1 MMFASTAKFCGHRQV
16 RTGVDFRTVGN
27 PEATANGEL
36 FRYILEVRAFCRESK
51 AAHGKAIMSMST
63 IAIHLPDGAVREVPA
78 GTTPLEIAN
87 SISPRLAGASVVAR
101 VTPIAG
107 ATGDGAK
114 KKDSGEAAPAE
125 AAMYAAEDKSAPRLV
140 DLATPLNE
148 DVKLELVRESDP
160 EALKVV
166 RHSAAHVLA
175 TAVLELFPETKL
187 GHGPATDSGFFYDFY
202 REKPF
207 TPEDLAAIEAKM
219 AEVVARDEK
228 FVREYEPREEA
239 LAEFER
245 DGDFMK
251 THFVTRFT
259 QAGEQVSFYRNGKF
273 VDFCRG
279 PHVPSTGRVKAVKI
293 TNLAGAYWLGDE
305 KNPQLQRIYGTAFFS
320 KKDLD
325 EHFARLEEAAKR
337 DHRLL
342 GKQLDLFSIQEVAG
356 AGLIFWH
363 PRGAMIRKVMEDW
376 MRDECLRRGYQLVFT
391 PHVMRRDLWRISG
404 HEGFYAGN
412 MYTPMELDDAEYR
425 LKPMNCPG
433 HILIY
438 KNSPKSYRDL
448 PQRYAELGNVYR
460 YERSGTMHGL
470 LRVRGFTQDDAHI
483 FCTPSQIEDEM
494 DACIDFAEA
503 VLKTFGFAEYRV
515 ELSAHDPSRPGEFVG
530 KQEDWIRA
538 EEALDRVLTRRGLTF
553 KRIPGEGAF
562 YGPKIDFKLVDVLG
576 RLWQLSTVQFDFNLP
591 ARFELEYVGEDGERH
606 QPVMVH
612 RALFGSVERFFGVLI
627 EHYAGAFPLWLAP
640 VQMGLVPISERH
652 AAYAEKVEEELKA
665 AGFRVET
672 DLRNEKMN
680 AKIRDF
686 ANQKTPY
693 ILVFGDKEE
702 AANAVSVRTR
712 GKGDQ
717 GSMPLSEFI
726 LKARAVAETRSMEL

>member
-1 MMFASTAKFCGHRQV
+1 MST
-16 RTGVDFRTVGN
+16 
-27 PEATANGEL
+27 
-36 FRYILEVRAFCRESK
+36 
-51 AAHGKAIMSMST
+51 ST
-63 IAIHLPDGAVREVPA
+63 IAIHLPDGSVREVPA

-87 SISPRLAGASVVAR
+87 SISPRLASASVVAR
-101 VTPIAG
+101 ITPLTPVAVAG
-107 ATGDGAK
+107 DAK
-114 KKDSGEAAPAE
+114 KEDSAE

-148 DVKLELVRESDP
+148 GVKLELVTERDP

-175 TAVLELFPETKL
+175 TAVLELYPETKL

-207 TPEDLAAIEAKM
+207 TPEDLAAIEKKM

-239 LAEFER
+239 LAEFEH

-259 QAGEQVSFYRNGKF
+259 EPGSQVSFYRNGKF
-273 VDFCRG
+273 ADFCRG
-279 PHVPSTGRVKAVKI
+279 PHVPSTGRVKAVKV

-320 KKDLD
+320 KKEMD

-337 DHRLL
+337 DHRVL

-356 AGLIFWH
+356 PGLVFWH
-363 PRGAMIRKVMEDW
+363 PKGGIVRKVMEDW
-376 MRDECLRRGYQLVFT
+376 MKDECLRRGYQLVFT

-483 FCTPSQIEDEM
+483 FCTPGQIEDEM
-494 DACIDFAEA
+494 DGCIDFAEA
-503 VLKTFGFAEYRV
+503 VMKTFGFAEYRV
-515 ELSAHDPSRPGEFVG
+515 ELSAHDPSKPGEFVG

-538 EEALDRVLTRRGLTF
+538 EAALDRVLTRRRLTF

-640 VQMGLVPISERH
+640 VQIGLVPISERH
-652 AAYAEKVEEELKA
+652 SEYAAKVEAELKA

-686 ANQKTPY
+686 ANQKVPY
-693 ILVFGDKEE
+693 ILVFGDKEQE
-702 AANAVSVRTR
+702 ARAVSVRTR

-717 GSMPLSEFI
+717 GSMPLAEFL
-726 LKARAVAETRSMEL
+726 LKARAIAETKSTEL

>member
-1 MMFASTAKFCGHRQV
+1 M
-16 RTGVDFRTVGN
+16 
-27 PEATANGEL
+27 
-36 FRYILEVRAFCRESK
+36 SK
-51 AAHGKAIMSMST
+51 QT
-63 IAIHLPDGAVREVPA
+63 IAIHLPDGSIREVA
-78 GTTPLEIAN
+78 QGTTPLDIAN
-87 SISPRLAGASVVAR
+87 SISPRLAAASVVAR
-101 VTPIAG
+101 LTPLAV
-107 ATGDGAK
+107 ATTDTGKQPGD
-114 KKDSGEAAPAE
+114 SAE
-125 AAMYAAEDKSAPRLV
+125 AAMYAAEDTTAPRLV
-140 DLATPLNE
+140 DLSTPLTA
-148 DVKLELVRESDP
+148 DTRLELVKESDP

-202 REKPF
+202 RETPF
-207 TPEDLAAIEAKM
+207 TPEDLAKIEAKM

-228 FVREYEPREEA
+228 FVREYEPREQA
-239 LAEFER
+239 LAEFDK

-259 QAGEQVSFYRNGKF
+259 EPGSQVSFYRNGDF

-279 PHVPSTGRVKAVKI
+279 PHVPSTGRVKAVKV

-325 EHFARLEEAAKR
+325 EHFARLEEAARR
-337 DHRLL
+337 DHRVL
-342 GKQLDLFSIQEVAG
+342 GKQLDLFSIQELAG
-356 AGLIFWH
+356 AGLVFWH
-363 PRGAMIRKVMEDW
+363 PKGGIIRKVMEDW

-391 PHVMRRDLWRISG
+391 PHVMRRELWKVSG
-404 HEGFYAGN
+404 HEGYYSGN

-483 FCTPSQIEDEM
+483 FCTPGQIEDEVI
-494 DACIDFAEA
+494 ACIDFAEA
-503 VLKTFGFAEYRV
+503 VLKTFGFNDFKV
-515 ELSAHDPSRPGEFVG
+515 ELSTWDP
-530 KQEDWIRA
+530 KDRA
-538 EEALDRVLTRRGLTF
+538 SYTGSDENWNLAVSSLERALTRKGIPYRT
-553 KRIPGEGAF
+553 IPGEAAF
-562 YGPKIDFKLVDVLG
+562 YGPKIDVKLVDVLG
-576 RLWQLSTVQFDFNLP
+576 RLWQLSTVQFDFTLP

-640 VQMGLVPISERH
+640 AQIGLVPISERH
-652 AAYAEKVEEELKA
+652 LDYAKKVEAALQA
-665 AGFRVET
+665 AGFRVEI
-672 DLRNEKMN
+672 DARNEKMN

-693 ILVFGDKEE
+693 TLVFGDKEE
-702 AANAVSVRTR
+702 AANAVSVRVR

-717 GSMPLSEFI
+717 GSQPLADFI
-726 LKARAVAETRSMEL
+726 AKAKQLVTTQSTDL